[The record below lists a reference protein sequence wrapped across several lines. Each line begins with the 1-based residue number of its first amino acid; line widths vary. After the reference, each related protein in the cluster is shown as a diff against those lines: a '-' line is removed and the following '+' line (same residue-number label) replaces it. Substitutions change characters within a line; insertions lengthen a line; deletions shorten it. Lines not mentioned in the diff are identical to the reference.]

1 MCACVF
7 FFFLCV
13 CVPQCLCML
22 QRSSSDLGVDALLQQ
37 YLGHLQRTVNI
48 NYITREEDSCQS
60 HHSASTLGIFVV
72 YLYIYIYKF
81 LYFDVCSHPPFSLFQ
96 ERRQFCLLPALDA
109 LMFLAASKPMLVVKN
124 KTHINGND
132 APVINRSHIDTT
144 TAQPFA
150 SHSPTGG
157 GLLPAHPAW
166 MSGPQGSIG
175 NHAPSS
181 SSSGASSS

>member
-1 MCACVF
+1 MSIKFIPFCWQIPDLWLRPLASHRCFHRRSTSHVCVCVF

-72 YLYIYIYKF
+72 YIYIYKKYLF
-81 LYFDVCSHPPFSLFQ
+81 RCLQPPSLQ
-96 ERRQFCLLPALDA
+96 PLSRAAPVL
-109 LMFLAASKPMLVVKN
+109 LAAS
-124 KTHINGND
+124 
-132 APVINRSHIDTT
+132 A
-144 TAQPFA
+144 
-150 SHSPTGG
+150 
-157 GLLPAHPAW
+157 
-166 MSGPQGSIG
+166 
-175 NHAPSS
+175 
-181 SSSGASSS
+181 